1 VADHDCRFEVDTRM
15 GAGTTFRVI
24 LPVVPSEASRTRS

>member
-1 VADHDCRFEVDTRM
+1 VADHDGRFEVDSRV
-15 GAGTTFRVI
+15 GVGTTFRVI

>member
-1 VADHDCRFEVDTRM
+1 VADHDGRFVVDTGM

-24 LPVVPSEASRTRS
+24 LPVVPSEASRPHS